1 LKDILFLQLLPFGL
15 KSSAYIFTKLLRPL
29 VAYWRRQS
37 IKVVLYLD
45 DGFGIAENNELC
57 YEHAQVAKNDIVR
70 SGLVPNKD
78 KSIWKSSQTI
88 EWLGFLWDLK
98 LCILRVPEKKV
109 L

>member
-1 LKDILFLQLLPFGL
+1 M
-15 KSSAYIFTKLLRPL
+15 SSADIFTKLLRPL

-45 DGFGIAENNELC
+45 DGFRFAENNELC
-57 YEHAQVAKNDIVR
+57 YEHAQVVKNDIVR

-78 KSIWKSSQTI
+78 SIWKSSQTI

-98 LCILRVPEKKV
+98 LCILHVPEKKV

>member
-1 LKDILFLQLLPFGL
+1 
-15 KSSAYIFTKLLRPL
+15 
-29 VAYWRRQS
+29 
-37 IKVVLYLD
+37 
-45 DGFGIAENNELC
+45 
-57 YEHAQVAKNDIVR
+57 VR

-78 KSIWKSSQTI
+78 KSIWKPSQII